1 MNFDWLTWSN
11 PVSAWWGFLLSVSV
25 INVIFWWSLNRRLG
39 TRDRRGNFRIE
50 LLVLLSAAYVFGC
63 AFRAVLPRADVERIC
78 LFDTWL
84 SSVILGRS
92 VATVA
97 EVCFAVQWA
106 IVMHHLARAAES
118 GTVRA
123 IANSIVPMILL
134 AEAFSWYAVITTN
147 YLGNT
152 IENSLWTVTFLGV
165 AGGLALLMN
174 RFGGALQLAL
184 GAAVL
189 GIIGYAAFMFAVDLP
204 MYFGRWQADLARGK
218 ELFGLFAGLHD
229 AATHWVV
236 TRDIADWKDEIAWK
250 SLYFSAAVWT
260 SLALCGFV
268 LIRNRLPRYR
278 KMPGNWSLASRR
290 LFARAGAA

>member
-118 GTVRA
+118 GTVRT

-165 AGGLALLMN
+165 AAGLALLMN

-229 AATHWVV
+229 AATRWVV